1 MSGSVSPPTTF
12 FSILGLLPLQVNF
25 RITLP
30 TPTKLTWDFDRD
42 GVKSTDQS
50 VKKRHLTTT
59 NSNRVS
65 PSLTME
71 IQNTTWP
78 LGKVWKSLTKLSNRA
93 LSFDAINML
102 LGIYPNAL
110 KIVHTKPECV
120 SL

>member
-42 GVKSTDQS
+42 GVESTDQS
-50 VKKRHLTTT
+50 VNKRHLTTT

-71 IQNTTWP
+71 IQNTTWDSR
-78 LGKVWKSLTKLSNRA
+78 KSGS
-93 LSFDAINML
+93 L
-102 LGIYPNAL
+102 LQSCPTGPYHL
-110 KIVHTKPECV
+110 MQ
-120 SL
+120 